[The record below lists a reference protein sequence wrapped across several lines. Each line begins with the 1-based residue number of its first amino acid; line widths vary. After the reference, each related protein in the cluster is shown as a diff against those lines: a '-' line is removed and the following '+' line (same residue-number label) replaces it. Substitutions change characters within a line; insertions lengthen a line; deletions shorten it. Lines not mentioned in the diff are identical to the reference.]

1 MKKRFTPPVLVLLSV
16 LILFSIISCKSEPE
30 HVHDYKYS
38 SEWKT
43 DEASHWHEG
52 ICDCSETEIK
62 DKAEH
67 TSDSGTVTE
76 EAGYGKKGT
85 KEYKCSVCG
94 RVLKTESI
102 PALDAKDSTIVLADG
117 IGDLEKTYDGTPI
130 AFDKSIFLRK
140 VGETTSIIPEEE
152 ISFEYYNAS
161 ELLSDAPVNAGNNY
175 KLKVSTAATD
185 EWKAVSAEFNFY
197 IYPIELGE
205 IKFEKEYDESNE
217 FVKTDWAGYDMVL
230 ESDRDKLKL
239 VVYMP
244 DEYVGSGFY
253 DGVFYIGDE
262 ETDNYNAN
270 INATINKKVIKDI
283 VLEMEY
289 ELPGTKDS
297 YGYVSK
303 TFNNIEGYPGLV
315 ITVYPYNATVNGEY
329 LPRNVVYSDSTTLE
343 TYEIIGSNPFYNT
356 KLADRSAISEGT
368 FLAFVGIGNNYKIDE
383 DSGVV
388 GTLKITPKVLSGSI
402 NATKTYDGTKD
413 MTVTD
418 FSGVTGIYDE
428 DKGKLVMFMTLS
440 NADVG
445 DDIGLEGLGMH
456 YHTDGTTTCS
466 SGTGNECPTTR
477 YRVHEVGNL
486 NITASVTKKD
496 LTLPSSVIYTVA
508 GLSTSSGSSGFVIPG
523 RSFYVGKNNGT
534 VGKDTFGVNYTGK
547 STETVW
553 SNGGV
558 KNISAG
564 DITIPDDYSTNYKM
578 TGGPYKLVLCTGTAT
593 EVILGSQKS
602 VTESSAVKIFSIS
615 SLAKDKTYT
624 VKYTGSTNGVF
635 IGGVVSQNGLH
646 PYMTQTVGDKNK
658 LVLNS
663 YDFTAPEAGTYYII
677 LASDT
682 SVSKT
687 FAVTV
692 SQKSLSSL

>member
-1 MKKRFTPPVLVLLSV
+1 M
-16 LILFSIISCKSEPE
+16 C
-30 HVHDYKYS
+30 
-38 SEWKT
+38 
-43 DEASHWHEG
+43 
-52 ICDCSETEIK
+52 
-62 DKAEH
+62 
-67 TSDSGTVTE
+67 
-76 EAGYGKKGT
+76 
-85 KEYKCSVCG
+85 
-94 RVLKTESI
+94 
-102 PALDAKDSTIVLADG
+102 
-117 IGDLEKTYDGTPI
+117 
-130 AFDKSIFLRK
+130 
-140 VGETTSIIPEEE
+140 
-152 ISFEYYNAS
+152 
-161 ELLSDAPVNAGNNY
+161 
-175 KLKVSTAATD
+175 
-185 EWKAVSAEFNFY
+185 FY
-197 IYPIELGE
+197 IYRIELGE

-217 FVKTDWAGYDMVL
+217 FVKTDWTGYDKVL

-239 VVYMP
+239 VVHMSE
-244 DEYVGSGFY
+244 EYAGSSF
-253 DGVFYIGDE
+253 DDSVFYIGDE
-262 ETDNYNAN
+262 ETDNYDA
-270 INATINKKVIKDI
+270 IIKATINKKVIKDI

-289 ELPGTKDS
+289 ELPGTPNS

-329 LPRNVVYSDSTTLE
+329 LPRNVVYSDSTNLK

-402 NATKTYDGTKD
+402 NATKTYDGENGI
-413 MTVTD
+413 TVTD
-418 FSGVTGIYDE
+418 FSDVTGIYDE
-428 DKGKLVMFMTLS
+428 DKSKLVMFMTLS
-440 NADVG
+440 SADVG
-445 DDIGLEGLGMH
+445 DNIGLEGLGMH

-466 SGTGNECPTTR
+466 SETGNECPTTR

-508 GLSTSSGSSGFVIPG
+508 GLSTSSGSSGLVIPG

-547 STETVW
+547 STDAVW
-553 SNGGV
+553 SSGGV

-593 EVILGSQKS
+593 EVILGSAKS
-602 VTESSAVKIFSIS
+602 VTENSAVKIFSIS
-615 SLAKDKTYT
+615 SLAKGKTYT

-646 PYMTQTVGDKNK
+646 PYMTQTVRDKDI